1 MKKIII
7 CIIATVLLIA
17 CNNAKKEKG
26 LAFKE
31 EDKTSLKGTANYKTD
46 EVKGLVSNNSN
57 NADDQKSSGNYTY
70 AATANAT
77 STDAIEQTN
86 DQVEVNK
93 PTLSPDKPRVEELKK
108 LPTKSYEDWDKK
120 IIKTGNI
127 VLELNNYKAYNNQI
141 HNSVKKFGAY
151 VAQEEQTQGDDK
163 LENSI
168 VIKVPVEN
176 FDDLINSIGGDSIK
190 VIEKRITSQDVTS
203 EVVDTKARIEAKKIV
218 RQQYLELMRQ
228 AKNMKDILEV
238 QTEINT
244 IQEEIESASGRVNY
258 LVHQASYSTVNL
270 KYYQLLNGKKIEPED
285 SNGFMFKV
293 KEAFKTGG
301 SVIGNILLLILSIWP
316 IILIG
321 LLSLYLWRKK
331 KQNKINQS

>member
-1 MKKIII
+1 M
-7 CIIATVLLIA
+7 
-17 CNNAKKEKG
+17 
-26 LAFKE
+26 
-31 EDKTSLKGTANYKTD
+31 YKRKD
-46 EVKGLVSNNSN
+46 L
-57 NADDQKSSGNYTY
+57 
-70 AATANAT
+70 
-77 STDAIEQTN
+77 
-86 DQVEVNK
+86 
-93 PTLSPDKPRVEELKK
+93 
-108 LPTKSYEDWDKK
+108 DKK

-127 VLELNNYKAYNNQI
+127 ILELNNYRAYNNQI
-141 HNSVKKFGAY
+141 HKSVKIFGAY
-151 VAQEEQTQGDDK
+151 IAQEEQTQGDDK

-316 IILIG
+316 IIVIALV
-321 LLSLYLWRKK
+321 SLYLWRKK
-331 KQNKINQS
+331 KQNKINES

>member
-26 LAFKE
+26 AAVQFANTTDAKE
-31 EDKTSLKGTANYKTD
+31 NIEYKSDAVTN
-46 EVKGLVSNNSN
+46 GLVSSGNTSNIELNSN
-57 NADDQKSSGNYTY
+57 NVMY
-70 AATANAT
+70 AANAT

-93 PTLSPDKPRVEELKK
+93 PTSSPDKPKVEEPKK

-127 VLELNNYKAYNNQI
+127 VLELNNYRAYNNLI
-141 HNSVKKFGAY
+141 HKNVKSFGAY

-190 VIEKRITSQDVTS
+190 VIEKRISSQDVTS
-203 EVVDTKARIEAKKIV
+203 EVVDTKARIEAKKIM

-285 SNGFMFKV
+285 SNGFLFKV

-316 IILIG
+316 IIIIG
-321 LLSLYLWRKK
+321 LVSLYLWRKK
-331 KQNKINQS
+331 KQSKINQS